1 MKIVIVEDEAAAAR
15 RLQKLV
21 EEISPETECMAR
33 LDSIED
39 TINWIDH
46 HDPPDLFFF
55 DIHLADGS
63 CFEIFNHVQI
73 ERPVI
78 FTTAYDQYAIQAF
91 KVNALDYLLKPIKK
105 AELETALEKFRRWDS
120 RTKVDYEKLSR
131 ALHPEKTPTRFLIRF
146 GQNLRLVSSKDA
158 AYFYTEDRI
167 TFVITHEGKRYP
179 LDYTLDKL
187 DEMLDDHV
195 FFRINRQFIIHVD
208 AIDEMH
214 AYSKSRVK
222 IDLKPPCDLDTVVST
237 ERSPHFKRWLVGE

>member
-1 MKIVIVEDEAAAAR
+1 MKIVIVEDEAAAGR

-21 EEISPETECMAR
+21 EEISPETECLAR

-39 TINWIDH
+39 TINWIDR

-120 RTKVDYEKLSR
+120 RAKVDYEKLSR
-131 ALHPEKTPTRFLIRF
+131 ALQTEKTPARFLIRF

-167 TFVITHEGKRYP
+167 TFVVTREGKRYP

-187 DEMLDDHV
+187 EEMLDDRI